1 MLSLSFSTLEFMMT
15 NLYKQ
20 EGYDL
25 IASAIAVHN
34 QMGGGLLEEV
44 YQECVEIELEHR
56 KIPFQV
62 KPELVVSY
70 RGLGLRKRYL
80 PDLLVFDGIV
90 VELKAVSQ
98 LLPEHAAQLFNYL
111 RISGKTVGYLLNFA
125 PLRGLE
131 WRRFVVN
138 GPTKPLRGLS
148 PSENPH
154 ERKI

>member
-1 MLSLSFSTLEFMMT
+1 MLPLSFFTLESVMA

-20 EGYDL
+20 EGYEL
-25 IASAIAVHN
+25 IAAAFAVHD

-44 YQECVEIELEHR
+44 YQECLEIELVHR

-62 KPELVVSY
+62 KPELVLSY

-80 PDLLVFDGIV
+80 PDLLVFDGLV

-98 LLPEHAAQLFNYL
+98 LVPEHAAQLFNYL
-111 RISGKTVGYLLNFA
+111 RISDKSVGYLLNFA

-138 GPTKPLRGLS
+138 GPTKPLRGLNPSDNLRS
-148 PSENPH
+148 P
-154 ERKI
+154 